1 MANTK
6 MLLVEGGDD
15 EHVLKHICGNR
26 GIPHL
31 DEVKQLGGDRELL
44 STIPVQLKASNEEG
58 DVVGVVM
65 DADTNVSARW
75 QSVRHRFLEAG
86 YPEVMVPDQPDPNG
100 TVLESPIGTLLPRA
114 GIWIMPDNT
123 TTGILEDFLAF
134 LVPQPDLLFTHAIT
148 SVDSIPDKRFSN
160 LDKPKAVMHTWLAWQ
175 KEPGQ
180 PYGTAITSRFLD
192 ASLPQADLLV
202 AWLKRLFFLPQD
214 LR

>member
-1 MANTK
+1 MANRK
-6 MLLVEGGDD
+6 MLLVEGVDD

-26 GIPHL
+26 DIPHL

-44 STIPVQLKASNEEG
+44 STIPVQLKASSEEG

-86 YPEVMVPDQPDPNG
+86 YPEVMVPDQPDPDG
-100 TVLESPIGTLLPRA
+100 TILESPTGTLLPRA

-134 LVPQPDLLFTHAIT
+134 LVPQPDLLFKYAIT
-148 SVDSIPDKRFSN
+148 SVDFIPDKRFSE

-175 KEPGQ
+175 QEPGQ

-192 ASLPQADLLV
+192 VSLPQADLLV
-202 AWLKRLFFLPQD
+202 SWLNRLFFAPQGLP
-214 LR
+214 